1 MSVWAEI
8 SNNDYNPPTSDEV
21 RRLLKVLELTG
32 AEAGA
37 LLDVNSR
44 QIRRYTSGDSIM
56 TYTVLYTLLA
66 RTRRADV
73 TPANWRSELWLD

>member
-1 MSVWAEI
+1 MTEPDTPNS
-8 SNNDYNPPTSDEV
+8 DYNPPTPDEV

-56 TYTVLYTLLA
+56 AYTVLYTLLA

>member
-1 MSVWAEI
+1 MTEPDTP
-8 SNNDYNPPTSDEV
+8 NNDYNPPTSDEV
-21 RRLLKVLELTG
+21 RRLLKALELTG

-56 TYTVLYTLLA
+56 TYTVLYTLLG